1 MRPDDS
7 VATLHERIKAEERSL
22 LAWRTVS
29 EYTVAMNFEWDEQK
43 NQSNVHKHGLSFADA
58 WEMFQVPMLIEIDDR
73 MDYGEERWIGIGRI
87 RERTVVAVFTAK
99 GINP

>member
-43 NQSNVHKHGLSFADA
+43 N
-58 WEMFQVPMLIEIDDR
+58 
-73 MDYGEERWIGIGRI
+73 
-87 RERTVVAVFTAK
+87 
-99 GINP
+99 